1 MNVRDPS
8 CSLPHRSCP
17 RHRTLAHCARRNFIV
32 IALAAI
38 AAPAWAAPV
47 KRIGVFL
54 NGDEEQT
61 GMIASKLA
69 KALRAYGWHEGVN
82 LEFVPLALAGNST
95 PEAAAA
101 LVRAG
106 VDVVFTANTLPTR
119 LLQGAS
125 RTMPIVTVTGDPVL
139 NGFGASLARPG
150 SNVTGLAFSLRDVQ
164 LKSLELARALVPR
177 LSRLRIFSTGADPE
191 YESQHSLVGEGQRA
205 GVVVEWVKVAALED
219 LVQGFKGLS
228 TADGG
233 AAFINPLPFGSRQ
246 VGELALARKVATLS
260 PYKQD
265 VRDGLLASY
274 SRDFADEMARIAA
287 VMDKVLR
294 GVKPAEIAFEQ
305 PTQTHIAINKRTA
318 AALGLAIPP
327 EVLLRADEVVQ

>member
-1 MNVRDPS
+1 MNVRDPG

-17 RHRTLAHCARRNFIV
+17 SHRTGAHRARRNFIV

-38 AAPAWAAPV
+38 AAPVWAAPV

-61 GMIASKLA
+61 GIIVSKLA
-69 KALRAYGWHEGVN
+69 KALRAHGWREGVN
-82 LEFVPLALAGNST
+82 LEFVPVALAGNPP

-101 LVRAG
+101 LVRGG
-106 VDVVFTANTLPTR
+106 VDAVFTADTPRTR

-139 NGFGASLARPG
+139 NGFAASLARPG
-150 SNVTGLAFSLRDVQ
+150 SNVTGLAFSLRDIQ
-164 LKSLELARALVPR
+164 LKSLELARALVPK

-191 YESQHSLVGEGQRA
+191 LKSQQTLVGEAQRT
-205 GVVVEWVKVAALED
+205 GVAVEWVRVLALED
-219 LVQGFKGLS
+219 LIQGFKRLS
-228 TADGG
+228 IADGG
-233 AAFINPLPFGSRQ
+233 VAFISALPFGSRQ

-274 SRDFADEMARIAA
+274 SKDFADEMSRIAA

-305 PTQTHIAINKRTA
+305 PNQTHIAINKRTA